1 MSYIFL
7 VFFLKKQDIKPKTD
21 FEINRNVN
29 LWQGRLIQILKEE
42 VRIVMEKLRDEKV
55 ALEGKKELKIH
66 IDPWDAY
73 FFLDSTYFMRLLISK
88 VNEDRSLIVDNK

>member
-7 VFFLKKQDIKPKTD
+7 VFFLKKQDIKPKID